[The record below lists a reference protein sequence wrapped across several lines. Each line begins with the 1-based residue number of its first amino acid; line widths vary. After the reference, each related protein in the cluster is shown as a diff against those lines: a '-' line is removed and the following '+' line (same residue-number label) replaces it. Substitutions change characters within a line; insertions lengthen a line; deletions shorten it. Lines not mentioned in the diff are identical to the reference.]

1 MANDEVWRCDLKS
14 PCVKYCESKNNKHQ
28 CGIYKRDNMKKYI
41 VVIKNITNQEYR
53 KIVGT
58 RNTMKKAE
66 ELEYIMIGRIGIDY
80 YIDIEVQDE
89 I

>member
-14 PCVKYCESKNNKHQ
+14 PCVKYCESKSNKHQ
-28 CGIYKRDNMKKYI
+28 CGINRRDNMKKYI